1 MVSRPELRRI
11 FRSPVVMVV
20 VALAIRLAVMGLM
33 YGEKKPITRALFTLP
48 SEMAR
53 VASSIASGEGFAS
66 PLPDPTGPTAWVVP
80 VYAYLLAG
88 VFRVF
93 GVYTAASAVAIL
105 TINSLFS
112 ALTCLPIHT
121 LARKSFGPTVA
132 TAAGWTWV
140 VFPYAVYTPVHWIW
154 EACLAT
160 LLLTL
165 LILLA
170 VRLDEAPSLGSWVG
184 FGALWGVAALTNPA
198 ILAVL
203 PFLGAWIC
211 FRLNRRGARWAG
223 PAGAAALVFVLCVTP
238 WFVRNYRTFGRFI
251 PFRSGFALELR
262 VGNSPEPDVQWRN
275 WLHPNESQSEMQKMR
290 RLGEIR
296 YMDEKWREALQF
308 IASHPGLFLWLTLK
322 RILYVWT
329 GIWSLA
335 PDYLLAE
342 ALDTVNIPF
351 CTAVSVLAFA
361 GLRRAFR
368 QGNTHAS
375 LYGVLLFSVPL
386 LFYVTHSNIRYR
398 HPMDPY
404 LILLATFAVVEIST
418 KRDEISAAPLRRM
431 EWEEAAR

>member
-1 MVSRPELRRI
+1 MVSRLELRRI

-20 VALAIRLAVMGLM
+20 VALAIRLMVMGLM

-112 ALTCLPIHT
+112 ALTCLPIHA

-165 LILLA
+165 LVLLA
-170 VRLDEAPSLGSWVG
+170 VRLDEAPNLWAWVG
-184 FGALWGVAALTNPA
+184 FGALWGVAALTNTGGSRATITFTGTGITWIGVSDGWSGLATVYLDGNMKIVDTYGNPTRYQQPLYTARGLSSGTHTLSIEITHERDGNTQGSWVWIDAFDIENGSAVPGGVTATTGRIEENNPA
-198 ILAVL
+198 LSFVGRWYSNGSAAHSGGNCAQHRTSAAIPARVDHL
-203 PFLGAWIC
+203 
-211 FRLNRRGARWAG
+211 RR
-223 PAGAAALVFVLCVTP
+223 
-238 WFVRNYRTFGRFI
+238 
-251 PFRSGFALELR
+251 
-262 VGNSPEPDVQWRN
+262 
-275 WLHPNESQSEMQKMR
+275 
-290 RLGEIR
+290 
-296 YMDEKWREALQF
+296 REA
-308 IASHPGLFLWLTLK
+308 
-322 RILYVWT
+322 
-329 GIWSLA
+329 
-335 PDYLLAE
+335 
-342 ALDTVNIPF
+342 
-351 CTAVSVLAFA
+351 
-361 GLRRAFR
+361 
-368 QGNTHAS
+368 
-375 LYGVLLFSVPL
+375 
-386 LFYVTHSNIRYR
+386 
-398 HPMDPY
+398 
-404 LILLATFAVVEIST
+404 
-418 KRDEISAAPLRRM
+418 
-431 EWEEAAR
+431 